1 MIQDWGFFATFAHR
15 IVLFGYIGPIV
26 FRTILKYDNNNTRM
40 TEATKLT
47 PSQAWALVVFS
58 SVRVEGSYP

>member
-1 MIQDWGFFATFAHR
+1 MILRVRFFSKFAFR
-15 IVLFGYIGPIV
+15 IDLFGYIGPIV

-40 TEATKLT
+40 TKATKLT

-58 SVRVEGSYP
+58 SVRGEGSYP

>member
-1 MIQDWGFFATFAHR
+1 MVTFSFKYARNERIIAIFAFR
-15 IVLFGYIGPIV
+15 IRSFWIYWANS

-47 PSQAWALVVFS
+47 PDK
-58 SVRVEGSYP
+58 RGH

>member
-1 MIQDWGFFATFAHR
+1 MILRVRFFSKFAFR
-15 IVLFGYIGPIV
+15 IDLFGYIGPIV

-40 TEATKLT
+40 TKATKLT